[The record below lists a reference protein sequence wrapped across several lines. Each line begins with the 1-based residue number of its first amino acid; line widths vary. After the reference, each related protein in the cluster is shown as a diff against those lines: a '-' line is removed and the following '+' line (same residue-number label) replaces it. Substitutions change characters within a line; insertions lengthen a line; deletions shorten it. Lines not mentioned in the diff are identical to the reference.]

1 LIKPLLTL
9 LNALD
14 PDQIFALCNK
24 APEIS
29 EEMLRVPDYYDDI
42 DELSEKDAD
51 EEVSADEEISKQR
64 SSRQT
69 KKRTRSQ
76 SNADGNESSSES
88 DDSDVSNT

>member
-1 LIKPLLTL
+1 MIKPLLTL
-9 LNALD
+9 NALD
-14 PDQIFALCNK
+14 PNQIFALRNK

-51 EEVSADEEISKQR
+51 EEESADEEISKQG
-64 SSRQT
+64 SSKQT